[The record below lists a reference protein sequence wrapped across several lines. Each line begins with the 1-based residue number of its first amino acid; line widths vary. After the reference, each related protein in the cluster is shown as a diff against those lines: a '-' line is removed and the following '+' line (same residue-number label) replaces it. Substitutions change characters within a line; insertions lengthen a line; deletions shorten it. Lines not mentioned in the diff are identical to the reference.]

1 MLIQGEIIVEKKEIE
16 RLNVLEKKFNA
27 DADYREYS
35 SLLRK
40 AIDESD
46 NSKPERSLIGEFNGD
61 KYYLVLPFD
70 NLDIEDSEWKY
81 KHHGFDMEIDKA
93 DGSYTCWCQS
103 LCKRD
108 VKFFVDR
115 MIEEAKESI
124 KPGHWLPVEGET
136 GIEAFGHAEVG
147 VTDYKCSEC
156 GGLIDISEDY
166 YRFCPYCGKAMD
178 GVEE

>member
-1 MLIQGEIIVEKKEIE
+1 M
-16 RLNVLEKKFNA
+16 
-27 DADYREYS
+27 
-35 SLLRK
+35 
-40 AIDESD
+40 
-46 NSKPERSLIGEFNGD
+46 GEFNGD

-70 NLDIEDSEWKY
+70 KLDIEDGEWKY
-81 KHHGFDMEIDKA
+81 IHHGFNMAIDKA
-93 DGSYTCWCQS
+93 DGSYTCCCQS

-124 KPGHWLPVEGET
+124 KPGHWIPVEGET

-166 YRFCPYCGKAMD
+166 YHFCPYCGKAMD
-178 GVEE
+178 GVGK